1 MLPWHS
7 QCTLTWKQNSAKNV
21 NQSLFINVK
30 RKLAHEQ
37 KEKHISGVNLS
48 VNFSVV
54 ITVAFAG
61 SCRGVMDQGKCT
73 PGESHTAVCGC
84 TLQLCQAQ
92 LCSLFVGPDLQSF
105 LKSLQKEEDL
115 QRTPGLAA
123 HKLARV
129 FAKSSKHPSNGWL
142 LHQAH

>member
-1 MLPWHS
+1 M
-7 QCTLTWKQNSAKNV
+7 
-21 NQSLFINVK
+21 K

-54 ITVAFAG
+54 ITVAYAG

-73 PGESHTAVCGC
+73 PGVSSAAVCGSM
-84 TLQLCQAQ
+84 LQLCQVQ
-92 LCSLFVGPDLQSF
+92 LCSLFMGPDLQSL

-115 QRTPGLAA
+115 QRPPVLAA
-123 HKLARV
+123 HKLTRV
-129 FAKSSKHPSNGWL
+129 FAKTSKHPSNGWL